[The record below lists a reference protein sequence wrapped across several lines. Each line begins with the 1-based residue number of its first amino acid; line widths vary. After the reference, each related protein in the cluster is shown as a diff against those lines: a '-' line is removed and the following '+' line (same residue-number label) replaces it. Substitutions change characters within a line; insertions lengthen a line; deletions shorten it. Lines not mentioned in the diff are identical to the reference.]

1 MTSEVTRSHS
11 QVVFFAEFLSFFP
24 MATAPL
30 VYFVLGTPGSG
41 RRDLVRDLIEN
52 GLAPEDRALVLVAEG
67 ESTDDSEQKLALR
80 AGTEIRRCGWTAT
93 ALPDLKL
100 PEGGTVFFVADSRAD
115 PITQIESLKPWLV
128 QHGAELARII
138 TVVDCHFA
146 EQHSALRHWYEASIH
161 FSDVVILTK
170 REGVANKWISDFLR
184 HYHDLCSPSLFIQ
197 LKKGG
202 LPNPA
207 LVLDPLPRRFSQY
220 FEEEEDLS
228 GIEIETDDEEG
239 VLEGEEDDG
248 VPKPEVYF
256 ERLRSGHRAKPLPD
270 LKDYLPK
277 K

>member
-1 MTSEVTRSHS
+1 
-11 QVVFFAEFLSFFP
+11 
-24 MATAPL
+24 MATVPS
-30 VYFVLGTPGSG
+30 VYFILGTPGSG
-41 RRDLVRDLIEN
+41 RREIVQDLIEN
-52 GLAPEDRALVLVAEG
+52 GLAAEDRALVLISQG
-67 ESTDDSEQKLALR
+67 ESAEPAEQKLAQR
-80 AGTEIRRCGWTAT
+80 ALTEVRRCAWTAT
-93 ALPDLKL
+93 ALPDLQL
-100 PEGGTVFFVADSRAD
+100 PEGGTVFFLADSRAD

-138 TVVDCHFA
+138 TVVDCQFA
-146 EQHSALRHWYEASIH
+146 ERHAALRHWYEASIH

-220 FEEEEDLS
+220 FDEEEDLS
-228 GIEIETDDEEG
+228 GIEIETDDEED
-239 VLEGEEDDG
+239 ESDEDEDDM
-248 VPKPEVYF
+248 VPKPEAYF

-270 LKDYLPK
+270 LRDYLPK

>member
-1 MTSEVTRSHS
+1 
-11 QVVFFAEFLSFFP
+11 
-24 MATAPL
+24 MANVPS
-30 VYFVLGTPGSG
+30 VYFILGTPGSG
-41 RRDLVRDLIEN
+41 RREIVRDLIEN
-52 GLAPEDRALVLVAEG
+52 GLAPEDKVLVLVAQGEAVEG
-67 ESTDDSEQKLALR
+67 AEEKLTQR
-80 AGTEIRRCGWTAT
+80 PGTEIRRCAWTAL
-93 ALPDLKL
+93 ALPDLAL
-100 PEGGTVFFVADSRAD
+100 PAGGTVFFLADSQAD

-138 TVVDCHFA
+138 TVVDCQFA
-146 EQHSALRHWYEASIH
+146 AEHAALRHWYEASIH

-170 REGVANKWISDFLR
+170 RDGVANKWVSDFLR

-220 FEEEEDLS
+220 FDEEEDLS
-228 GIEIETDDEEG
+228 GLEIETDDEEG
-239 VLEGEEDDG
+239 VMEGEEDDG
-248 VPKPEVYF
+248 VPKPEAYF

>member
-1 MTSEVTRSHS
+1 
-11 QVVFFAEFLSFFP
+11 
-24 MATAPL
+24 MATVPL
-30 VYFVLGTPGSG
+30 VYFILGTPGSG
-41 RRDLVRDLIEN
+41 RREIVRDLIEN
-52 GLAPEDRALVLVAEG
+52 GLAPEDQVLVLLAQSDAAELA
-67 ESTDDSEQKLALR
+67 EEKLAQR
-80 AGTEIRRCGWTAT
+80 PKTEVRRCVWTAT
-93 ALPDLKL
+93 ALPELKL
-100 PEGGTVFFVADSRAD
+100 PEGGTVFFLADSHAD

-138 TVVDCHFA
+138 TVVDCAFA
-146 EQHSALRHWYEASIH
+146 AEHAALRHWYEASIH

-170 REGVANKWISDFLR
+170 REGVANKWVSDFLG

-220 FEEEEDLS
+220 FEEEEELS

-239 VLEGEEDDG
+239 VVEGEEDDG
-248 VPKPEVYF
+248 LVKPEAYF
-256 ERLRSGHRAKPLPD
+256 ERLRSGQRVKPLPN

>member
-1 MTSEVTRSHS
+1 
-11 QVVFFAEFLSFFP
+11 
-24 MATAPL
+24 MATVPL
-30 VYFVLGTPGSG
+30 VYFILGTPGSG
-41 RRDLVRDLIEN
+41 RREIVRDLIEN
-52 GLAPEDRALVLVAEG
+52 GLAPEDKVLVLLAQSEAAEPA
-67 ESTDDSEQKLALR
+67 EEKLALR
-80 AGTEIRRCGWTAT
+80 PGTEIRRATWTT
-93 ALPDLKL
+93 TVLPELKL
-100 PEGGTVFFVADSRAD
+100 PEGGTVFFLADSHLD

-128 QHGAELARII
+128 QHGAELARVI

-146 EQHSALRHWYEASIH
+146 EQHTALRHWYEASIH

-170 REGVANKWISDFLR
+170 RDGVANKWVSDFLG

-220 FEEEEDLS
+220 FDEEEDLS
-228 GIEIETDDEEG
+228 GIEIETDDEDGLE
-239 VLEGEEDDG
+239 EGEEDDG
-248 VPKPEVYF
+248 VVKPEAYF
-256 ERLRSGHRAKPLPD
+256 ERLRSGHRVKPLPD